1 MTEKNETPAPPR
13 KPDGIITTH
22 RNGQTIVAEL
32 FFNHSGTETFR
43 DKLLKRLRR
52 TLNLTQQQFADR
64 LNVGRNNIAG
74 YETGKR
80 SPSDAAIALICREF
94 SVSTQWLR
102 EGIGEMFIE
111 QTQDEQ
117 IVSFIGNIQRSEAD
131 SFKKQLLS
139 VLANLTEEQWKV
151 LAEIA
156 GKLPQAKQGNGYGL

>member
-1 MTEKNETPAPPR
+1 MNER
-13 KPDGIITTH
+13 
-22 RNGQTIVAEL
+22 
-32 FFNHSGTETFR
+32 
-43 DKLLKRLRR
+43 LKRLRK

>member
-1 MTEKNETPAPPR
+1 MNER
-13 KPDGIITTH
+13 
-22 RNGQTIVAEL
+22 
-32 FFNHSGTETFR
+32 
-43 DKLLKRLRR
+43 LKRLRR

-156 GKLPQAKQGNGYGL
+156 GKLPQAKQGNRYGL

>member
-1 MTEKNETPAPPR
+1 MNER
-13 KPDGIITTH
+13 
-22 RNGQTIVAEL
+22 
-32 FFNHSGTETFR
+32 
-43 DKLLKRLRR
+43 LKRLRR

-156 GKLPQAKQGNGYGL
+156 GKLPQAKQGNGYSL

>member
-1 MTEKNETPAPPR
+1 MNER
-13 KPDGIITTH
+13 
-22 RNGQTIVAEL
+22 
-32 FFNHSGTETFR
+32 
-43 DKLLKRLRR
+43 LKRLRR
-52 TLNLTQQQFADR
+52 TLNLKQQQFADR

>member
-1 MTEKNETPAPPR
+1 MKER
-13 KPDGIITTH
+13 
-22 RNGQTIVAEL
+22 
-32 FFNHSGTETFR
+32 
-43 DKLLKRLRR
+43 LKRLRK

>member
-1 MTEKNETPAPPR
+1 MNER
-13 KPDGIITTH
+13 
-22 RNGQTIVAEL
+22 
-32 FFNHSGTETFR
+32 
-43 DKLLKRLRR
+43 LKRLRR

-156 GKLPQAKQGNGYGL
+156 GKLPGAKQGNGYGL

>member
-1 MTEKNETPAPPR
+1 MNER
-13 KPDGIITTH
+13 
-22 RNGQTIVAEL
+22 
-32 FFNHSGTETFR
+32 
-43 DKLLKRLRR
+43 LKRLRR

-94 SVSTQWLR
+94 SVSPQWLR

>member
-1 MTEKNETPAPPR
+1 MNER
-13 KPDGIITTH
+13 
-22 RNGQTIVAEL
+22 
-32 FFNHSGTETFR
+32 
-43 DKLLKRLRR
+43 LKRLRR

-139 VLANLTEEQWKV
+139 VLANMTEEQWKV

>member
-1 MTEKNETPAPPR
+1 MSERLKMLR
-13 KPDGIITTH
+13 K
-22 RNGQTIVAEL
+22 
-32 FFNHSGTETFR
+32 
-43 DKLLKRLRR
+43 
-52 TLNLTQQQFADR
+52 TLQLTQQQFADR

-111 QTQDEQ
+111 QTPDEQ
-117 IVSFIGNIQRSEAD
+117 IVSFIGSIQRSEAD

-156 GKLPQAKQGNGYGL
+156 GKLAQAKQGNGYGL

>member
-1 MTEKNETPAPPR
+1 MNER
-13 KPDGIITTH
+13 
-22 RNGQTIVAEL
+22 
-32 FFNHSGTETFR
+32 
-43 DKLLKRLRR
+43 LKRLRK

-111 QTQDEQ
+111 QTQEEQ

>member
-1 MTEKNETPAPPR
+1 MNER
-13 KPDGIITTH
+13 
-22 RNGQTIVAEL
+22 
-32 FFNHSGTETFR
+32 
-43 DKLLKRLRR
+43 LKRLRK
-52 TLNLTQQQFADR
+52 TLHLTQQQFADR

-94 SVSTQWLR
+94 NVSPHWLR

-111 QTQDEQ
+111 KTQDEQ
-117 IVSFIGNIQRSEAD
+117 IASFIGKIQMGEAD

-139 VLANLTEEQWKV
+139 VLANLTEEQWRL

-156 GKLPQAKQGNGYGL
+156 GKLAGTKQG

>member
-1 MTEKNETPAPPR
+1 MNER
-13 KPDGIITTH
+13 
-22 RNGQTIVAEL
+22 
-32 FFNHSGTETFR
+32 
-43 DKLLKRLRR
+43 LKRLRR

>member
-1 MTEKNETPAPPR
+1 MNER
-13 KPDGIITTH
+13 
-22 RNGQTIVAEL
+22 
-32 FFNHSGTETFR
+32 
-43 DKLLKRLRR
+43 LKRLRR

-156 GKLPQAKQGNGYGL
+156 GKLPQAKQGDGYGL

>member
-1 MTEKNETPAPPR
+1 MNER
-13 KPDGIITTH
+13 
-22 RNGQTIVAEL
+22 
-32 FFNHSGTETFR
+32 
-43 DKLLKRLRR
+43 LKRLRR

-156 GKLPQAKQGNGYGL
+156 GKLPQAKQDNGYGL

>member
-1 MTEKNETPAPPR
+1 MNER
-13 KPDGIITTH
+13 
-22 RNGQTIVAEL
+22 
-32 FFNHSGTETFR
+32 
-43 DKLLKRLRR
+43 LKRLRR

-156 GKLPQAKQGNGYGL
+156 RKLPQAKQGNGYGL

>member
-1 MTEKNETPAPPR
+1 M
-13 KPDGIITTH
+13 
-22 RNGQTIVAEL
+22 
-32 FFNHSGTETFR
+32 
-43 DKLLKRLRR
+43 
-52 TLNLTQQQFADR
+52 
-64 LNVGRNNIAG
+64 GRNNIAG

>member
-1 MTEKNETPAPPR
+1 MNER
-13 KPDGIITTH
+13 
-22 RNGQTIVAEL
+22 
-32 FFNHSGTETFR
+32 
-43 DKLLKRLRR
+43 LKRLRR

-156 GKLPQAKQGNGYGL
+156 GKLPQAKQGNRYSL